1 MSDRALRAVVLALSL
16 VGATVAG
23 YILAARLGGS
33 ELYCSTGGCET
44 VQSSKYAEVFGIPVA
59 ALGLGA
65 YVVVAGSLLAGA
77 AGRVLAAAVAVAG
90 VVFSAYLLVVQLA
103 VIEAVCSW
111 CLLNDLIATLVAG
124 AVLLRL
130 RYAAPGGSASAV
142 GSSSP
147 SAIA

>member
-1 MSDRALRAVVLALSL
+1 MSDRALRAAVLALCF
-16 VGATVAG
+16 VGAAVAA

-33 ELYCSTGGCET
+33 QLYCSTGGCET
-44 VQSSKYAEVFGIPVA
+44 VQSSKYAEVLGVPVA

-77 AGRVLAAAVAVAG
+77 TGRVVAAAVALGGVA
-90 VVFSAYLLVVQLA
+90 FSVYLLVVQLA
-103 VIEAVCSW
+103 VIDAVCSW
-111 CLLNDLIATLVAG
+111 CLVNDAIATLVAA

-130 RYAAPGGSASAV
+130 RYAAPGESESV
-142 GSSSP
+142 GSSKP